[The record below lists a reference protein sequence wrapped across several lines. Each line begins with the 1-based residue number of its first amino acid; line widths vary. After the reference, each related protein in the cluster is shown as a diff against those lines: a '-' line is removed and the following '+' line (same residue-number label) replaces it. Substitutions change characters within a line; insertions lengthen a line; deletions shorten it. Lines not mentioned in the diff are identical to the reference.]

1 MCRFGGFSFG
11 EENRLSKL
19 NATQLARAIDD
30 LSTAFNNGTSVV
42 PQQFTSDLEEFLE
55 YAITQDNAKVGSIP
69 VSCVDCAVV
78 LFKHFNTFLYR

>member
-1 MCRFGGFSFG
+1 MSQ
-11 EENRLSKL
+11 L

-55 YAITQDNAKVGSIP
+55 FAITQDNAKVGL
-69 VSCVDCAVV
+69 CGAV
-78 LFKHFNTFLYR
+78 

>member
-1 MCRFGGFSFG
+1 MSQ
-11 EENRLSKL
+11 L

-55 YAITQDNAKVGSIP
+55 FAITQDNAKVGCVGLSDQ
-69 VSCVDCAVV
+69 VSDC
-78 LFKHFNTFLYR
+78 